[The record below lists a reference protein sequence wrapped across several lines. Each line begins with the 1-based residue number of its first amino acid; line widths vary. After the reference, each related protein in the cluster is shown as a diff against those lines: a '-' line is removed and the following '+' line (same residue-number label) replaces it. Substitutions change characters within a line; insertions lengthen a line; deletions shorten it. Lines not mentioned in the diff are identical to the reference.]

1 MKKLIIPILLILML
15 LSGCVTNPGTYDIN
29 LNYSDKEVP
38 IYTTVGKTINITL
51 QEHSTLKWQKSNY
64 DEHVLLFRERIDWT
78 DKSNSTNPIKL
89 STFVFITINPGQTI
103 INIQEVKQP
112 EGAQNDMFSVFV
124 LVEE

>member
-112 EGAQNDMFSVFV
+112 EGTQNDMFSVFV